1 MILTCPNCATR
12 YEADAAKFLP
22 AGRKVRCAKCSH
34 TWHQPAPAP
43 EAVPELV
50 EPPVA
55 VEAPASIAAEP
66 EQATAKQAEPMRA
79 PEPRATVI
87 ESRKVVSAGWRTGAL
102 AGWASLIA
110 VLAILCWGAVQ
121 FRQGIVAVWPQT
133 ATFYSAAGLDVN
145 TVGLAF
151 QDVSYRVTSEDDQPV
166 LHIKGRVVNIT
177 AREIAVP
184 KISASL
190 TDDARRELYD
200 WTIEADVKNLAP
212 GKATSFSARVPSPPS
227 GARHVDLKFVKG

>member
-34 TWHQPAPAP
+34 TWHQPAPPAEVD
-43 EAVPELV
+43 EAVAVEAAPSLAV
-50 EPPVA
+50 EPEQTPLVRPVPVA
-55 VEAPASIAAEP
+55 VE
-66 EQATAKQAEPMRA
+66 
-79 PEPRATVI
+79 
-87 ESRKVVSAGWRTGAL
+87 SRKLVSAGWRLGAL
-102 AGWASLIA
+102 TGWAALIA
-110 VLAILCWGAVQ
+110 VLAFLCWGAVQ

-133 ATFYSAAGLDVN
+133 ATFYAAAGMDVN

-151 QDVSYRVTSEDDQPV
+151 QDVSYRVTSEDDLPI
-166 LHIKGRVVNIT
+166 LHIKGKVVNIT
-177 AREIAVP
+177 AREITIP

-190 TDDARRELYD
+190 TDDKRRELYD
-200 WTIEADVKNLAP
+200 WKIDADAKSLAP
-212 GKATSFSARVPSPPS
+212 GKSASFSARVPSPPS